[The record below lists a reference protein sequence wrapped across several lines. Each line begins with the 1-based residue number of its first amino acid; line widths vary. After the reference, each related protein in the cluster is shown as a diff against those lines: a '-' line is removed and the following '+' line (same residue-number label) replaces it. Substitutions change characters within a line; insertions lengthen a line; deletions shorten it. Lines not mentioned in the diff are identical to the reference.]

1 MTQRPGW
8 LLDTG
13 VALIYLAIAL
23 AFTYPLWLNAT
34 THIAYKPSGDQ
45 LWVLSLLEWMRTS
58 LFSRPDEFFA
68 GNFYFGSGGAM
79 YGSHLMLGI
88 LPIYGLIA
96 WITQSPVLAYS
107 LTHIS
112 AYALNAGAMYAAVL
126 VLTGSRPGALLAGAI
141 FAFGPLQ
148 LAYSN
153 HFQFLGAWWLPL
165 VLLFGI
171 RVWRGGGW
179 LDFGLAT
186 LMVWVQF
193 ATNAH
198 LGVLAA
204 MVYAAVV
211 APSAV
216 YRVASERNVR
226 LGIGMVVSGGV
237 VTAPFVP
244 IVQGYLGFS
253 EAWRL
258 DRDITEVQFWSVQ
271 LRDYLS
277 PNGRLQWY
285 GSLMER
291 FPVPRGE
298 HRVFPGFVPPL
309 LAVVGVAAGLLGQR
323 ATGIKLRSLTVLL
336 VMLAFAG
343 VLFSLGTHWK
353 RHEVVSD
360 IALPYLQLFEH
371 VPVFQGIR
379 VVARFSLLA
388 NFAVAV
394 LAGIGMFAVARRLPR
409 RWAAAPLVGVAA
421 TALVLIEAFPRPLNT
436 FEIPTDPPLRAALR
450 ETKPGPMIFV
460 PVLQEAEIW
469 RHWMATETGAGPIVN
484 GYSGH
489 IWKQYWFFSDL
500 TRNLI
505 RSDVPNL
512 AAGLQAYGIR
522 SVAVDL
528 SQVSDQ
534 DRAAWTTLAESPW
547 AVDAQHVERHLL
559 ITLAEPARPPSSR
572 WTDLD
577 ATLLA
582 DVVDLAAGFT
592 GMLVTQNS
600 NSTAWIPPGD
610 SRVRRV
616 EVAWL
621 RADGSVEAE
630 HESDVLPP
638 PLLGPGQVYTT
649 PMRLYAPSEPGNYV
663 LRTSTDGEL
672 LFERNVLVTRI
683 RPVTYQGSARGMAA
697 GLTLRSPASV
707 TLAPGELAP
716 LHVDAMNIGQTSW
729 DPAVAD
735 VRFGWRWWKINDD
748 GSETEQPQYE
758 DRIVML
764 GHVYYGIP
772 PGRGYAFS
780 GRLQAPDEPGRYVV
794 RASLLVE
801 LVGWFGN
808 NPVEIEVTVKPADE

>member
-1 MTQRPGW
+1 M
-8 LLDTG
+8 
-13 VALIYLAIAL
+13 ALS
-23 AFTYPLWLNAT
+23 FTYPLWLDPT

-45 LWVLSLLEWMRTS
+45 LWVLSLLEWMRIS

-79 YGSHLMLGI
+79 YGSHLMLGY
-88 LPIYGLIA
+88 LPIYGPLA

-165 VLLFGI
+165 VLLFGV

-193 ATNAH
+193 TTNAH
-198 LGVLAA
+198 LGVLAGL
-204 MVYAAVV
+204 VYAACVMP
-211 APSAV
+211 AAV

-226 LGIGMVVSGGV
+226 LGLGMVVSGSV
-237 VTAPFVP
+237 VTAPFIP
-244 IVQGYLGFS
+244 IVQGYLSFS
-253 EAWRL
+253 DAWRL

-271 LRDYLS
+271 LQDYLS

-285 GSLMER
+285 GALTER

-298 HRVFPGFVPPL
+298 RRVFPGFVPPL
-309 LAVVGVAAGLLGQR
+309 FAAVGLVAGLAGRR
-323 ATGIKLRSLTVLL
+323 ATRKELRSLTVLL

-379 VVARFSLLA
+379 VVARFSLLTH
-388 NFAVAV
+388 FAVAV
-394 LAGIGMFAVARRLPR
+394 LAGIGMYAITRHLPR
-409 RWAAAPLVGVAA
+409 KRAAAALVGVAA
-421 TALVLIEAFPRPLNT
+421 TALVLIEAFPRPLST
-436 FEIPTDPPLRAALR
+436 FPIPTDPPLRAALQ
-450 ETKPGPMIFV
+450 ESKPGPMIFI
-460 PVLQEAEIW
+460 PVLQDAEVW
-469 RHWMATETGAGPIVN
+469 RLWMATEAGAGPIVN

-489 IWKQYWFFSDL
+489 IWKQYWFFGDVTSNLVPSDA
-500 TRNLI
+500 
-505 RSDVPNL
+505 SSL
-512 AAGLQAYGIR
+512 AAGLQAYGLRAI
-522 SVAVDL
+522 AVDL
-528 SQVSDQ
+528 EQVRDQ
-534 DRAAWTTLAESPW
+534 DRPAWTALAEGPW
-547 AVDAQHVERHLL
+547 AVEVQRVEQHLL
-559 ITLAEPARPPSSR
+559 VTLAEPGRPPSSR
-572 WTDLD
+572 WTDLET
-577 ATLLA
+577 TLLA
-582 DVVDLAAGFT
+582 DVVDPADGFT
-592 GMLVTQNS
+592 GMLVIHNPNS
-600 NSTAWIPPGD
+600 FAWIPPGD
-610 SRVRRV
+610 PRVRRAK
-616 EVAWL
+616 VAWL

-630 HESDVLPP
+630 HERDFLPP
-638 PLLGPGQVYTT
+638 PLIGPGQTYTT
-649 PMRLYAPSEPGNYV
+649 PLHLFTPAAPGNYV
-663 LRTSTDGEL
+663 LRASTDGEL
-672 LFERNVLVTRI
+672 VFERNVLVTRVE
-683 RPVTYQGSARGMAA
+683 PAAYQNSTRGMAA
-697 GLTLRSPASV
+697 GLTLHSPASV

-716 LHVDAMNIGQTSW
+716 LRVDAMNIGQKSW
-729 DPAVAD
+729 DPAEAD

-758 DRIVML
+758 DRLLMHD
-764 GHVYYGIP
+764 HVYFDIP
-772 PGRGYAFS
+772 PGRGYAFA
-780 GRLQAPDEPGRYVV
+780 GRLQAPNEPGRYVL
-794 RASLLVE
+794 RATLLVE
-801 LVGWFGN
+801 LVGWFSSE
-808 NPVEIEVTVKPADE
+808 PVEIEVIVTPADALSLEPGVRRSE